1 MIELMCDFVI
11 QFNPNNMEAN
21 PGPQYF
27 PKDKPE
33 LIRAAKYTFGYK
45 RADGS
50 GLINKTATPASVGPA
65 RYAPELQ
72 TGKSSLH
79 PEKPRWTLPKAGRLE
94 AEVKK
99 FDKNQTY
106 DTRSGFGKQ
115 QISKNK
121 TTQKAHFGTSGRE
134 HMKKLGTFKD
144 MMQGGASI
152 KCHIPKW

>member
-1 MIELMCDFVI
+1 
-11 QFNPNNMEAN
+11 MEAN

-33 LIRAAKYTFGYK
+33 LRRNAKYTFGYK
-45 RADGS
+45 RADG

-72 TGKSSLH
+72 TDKSSLH
-79 PEKPRWTLPKAGRLE
+79 PKEPRWTLPKAGRLE

-106 DTRSGFGKQ
+106 DTRSGFGRQ
-115 QISKNK
+115 QISKNRT
-121 TTQKAHFGTSGRE
+121 TTQAHFGTANRD

-144 MMQGGASI
+144 MMQGGASV

>member
-1 MIELMCDFVI
+1 
-11 QFNPNNMEAN
+11 MEAN

-33 LIRAAKYTFGYK
+33 LRRAAKYTFGYK
-45 RADGS
+45 RQDQS

-72 TGKSSLH
+72 TEKSSTH
-79 PEKPRWTLPKAGRLE
+79 PQAARWTLPKAGRLE

-115 QISKNK
+115 QISKNR
-121 TTQKAHFGTSGRE
+121 TTTKAVFGSSDRE
-134 HMKKLGTFKD
+134 HVKKLGTFKD
-144 MMQGGASI
+144 MMTGGASI
-152 KCHIPKW
+152 KCYIPKY